1 MVNLQLKGPD
11 GACRQ
16 ATGSFGRSNFSPEDA
31 TISRLQFTLEPVED
45 ALILQNHGTNGVSA

>member
-1 MVNLQLKGPD
+1 MINLQLQGPD

-16 ATGSFGRSNFSPEDA
+16 AAGSFGRSDFSPEDA
-31 TISRLQFTLEPVED
+31 TISRRQFSLEPVED